1 MATPWY
7 EILRN
12 TLLSGVA
19 PGAAAQAA
27 VAAAR
32 TYAVAIAGFAELT
45 HASGTATLDVGAP
58 TLRDTASTTGATTAT
73 FTVPLTAS
81 KTTVL
86 AYRIVGRSTVAL
98 DASAIIREGSKTVV
112 TDASNALT
120 LKVGGS
126 GSEVFGEGG
135 DTGILYAN
143 DAMNFA
149 AADIAWTS
157 TGIGGVVFTV
167 TGVAGQTIAW
177 TFECWKREY

>member
-7 EILRN
+7 ELLRN
-12 TLLSGVA
+12 TLLSGVT

-27 VAAAR
+27 VTAAR
-32 TYAVAIAGFAELT
+32 TYALAVTGFAQLT
-45 HASGTATLDVGAP
+45 HASGVATLDIGAP

-73 FTVPLTAS
+73 FTAPLTAS

-143 DAMNFA
+143 DAMSMATAN
-149 AADIAWTS
+149 ITWTS

-167 TGVAGQTIAW
+167 TGVTGQTLNW
-177 TFECWKREY
+177 TFECWRKEY